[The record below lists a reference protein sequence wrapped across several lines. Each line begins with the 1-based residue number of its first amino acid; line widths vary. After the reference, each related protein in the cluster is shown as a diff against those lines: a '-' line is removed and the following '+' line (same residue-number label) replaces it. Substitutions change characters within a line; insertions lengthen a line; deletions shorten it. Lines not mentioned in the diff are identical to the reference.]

1 MFKAIKDN
9 KIIAINEIGEFPCLV
24 HDSVEEDTEH
34 QLSDY
39 VHCDGQFVLTVSDEA
54 IEQKKAEVRAV
65 RNQYLKQY
73 VDDRAKSPFMW
84 NEIPEEE
91 KALIGEYRKY
101 LMDYP
106 ETEGWYKHSPMSFEE
121 WIASYESSPV
131 QRLDKQRNC
140 KSTGK
145 SV

>member
-1 MFKAIKDN
+1 MFKALKDS
-9 KIIAINEIGEFPCLV
+9 KIIAINETGDFPCLV

-34 QLSDY
+34 TVYDY
-39 VHCDGQFVLTVSDEA
+39 MQVNGEYVLTSSDEA
-54 IEQKKAEVRAV
+54 IEQRKQEVRAV

-84 NEIPEEE
+84 NEVTEEE

-106 ETEGWYKHSPMSFEE
+106 ETEGWYEQNPLTFEE
-121 WIASYESSPV
+121 WKAQNETK
-131 QRLDKQRNC
+131 DKMEG
-140 KSTGK
+140 GK
-145 SV
+145 